1 MKRPLCFALAL
12 FLSCQSLIGC
22 TSWRVQNQP
31 PQDVVRDQ
39 HPAKVRIRLAGK
51 TVLVIE
57 KPSIVAD
64 SLAIG
69 EAKLTGWIKAHP
81 TEQDSMVGLGG
92 LPQQTIR
99 KPFGVPVSSITQ
111 TEVRK
116 TSASKT
122 LGLALG
128 ILVGAAVIA
137 GIAFVVECN
146 RTACY
151 E

>member
-1 MKRPLCFALAL
+1 MKRPLCFALAI

-31 PQDVVRDQ
+31 PQDIVRDQ
-39 HPAKVRIRLAGK
+39 HPEKVRVRL
-51 TVLVIE
+51 TDETTLIIE
-57 KPSIVAD
+57 QPIIDTD
-64 SLAIG
+64 SLATG
-69 EAKLTGWIKAHP
+69 EMKLTGWIKAP
-81 TEQDSMVGLGG
+81 PSAQDSISGLEN
-92 LPQQTIR
+92 LPQQTILR
-99 KPFGVPVSSITQ
+99 PIGVPVSSINQ

-122 LGLALG
+122 LGLAFG
-128 ILVGAAVIA
+128 IIIGAAVIA
-137 GIAFVVECN
+137 GIAFVEECN